1 MVNKE
6 STASNAG
13 SGPVRSCCGGHYG
26 NMPGEAGQMSGGKE
40 TVPGGHGQG
49 PGGVTRREF
58 LQVTGTSALGA
69 VVLPGLS
76 WSALASL
83 QMEDSFEIRRKPLV
97 VKPVLTYEVPVRR
110 EQVSWRN
117 WGGLETEEDA
127 DREVVRIRGEL
138 DALRSAADFPVD
150 FLPVEKVK
158 AVGDLDNVG
167 GLQKADLFLVYAA
180 GGGSGIFDALLS
192 KGKDMMFFCRHKS
205 GPVYLW
211 YEIISPR
218 YLRRHTDAHAIPEID
233 FNDVV
238 IDSQDEIMWRL
249 RALCGL
255 KNTLDAGIIAVGGA
269 GGWSQPAD
277 VIREHVDD
285 KYRLNIRVFSYDDLG
300 KLTTEA
306 MADRQA
312 VARARSRAD
321 AYLRDSGVTL
331 ETKREF
337 VDNCFLL
344 EDVMKRVMENYD
356 CRAITINHC
365 MGTIM
370 PVSKTAACLT
380 LGLLN
385 DAGYLAFC
393 ESDFVVVPAGILMA
407 NISGKPVFFN
417 NPTYPH
423 GGIKTIS
430 HCTAPRRMDGKN
442 LEPARILTHFESDY
456 GAAPKVEMKV
466 GQKITNIIPDFSF
479 KKYTGLPGRI
489 VENPFM
495 PICRTQINI
504 SYDCDD
510 LLLAEKMPGFHW
522 ITVYGDYLKES
533 EYALKKIGIVQENLV

>member
-1 MVNKE
+1 MVKKE
-6 STASNAG
+6 NRASFTG
-13 SGPVRSCCGGHYG
+13 HSSGCSCC
-26 NMPGEAGQMSGGKE
+26 SGSKIRLS
-40 TVPGGHGQG
+40 
-49 PGGVTRREF
+49 GGVTRREF

-76 WSALASL
+76 WSVLASVEL
-83 QMEDSFEIRRKPLV
+83 RERFEIKRRPLV
-97 VKPVLTYEVPVRR
+97 VKPILTHEVPEQR
-110 EQVSWRN
+110 EQTSWRN
-117 WGGLETEEDA
+117 WGGLETEGDA

-138 DALRSAADFPVD
+138 HALKAAADFPVD
-150 FLPVEKVK
+150 FLPVEKVR
-158 AVGDLDNVG
+158 AAGDIDNIG
-167 GLQKADLFLVYAA
+167 GLEEADLYLVYAA
-180 GGGSGIFDALLS
+180 GGSSGIFDALLG
-192 KGKDMMFFCRHKS
+192 KGRDMMFFCRHKS

-218 YLRRHTDAHAIPEID
+218 YLRRHTDKHAIPGLD

-238 IDSQDEIMWRL
+238 IDSQDEILWRL

-255 KNTLDAGIIAVGGA
+255 KNTLNTDIIAVGGA
-269 GGWSQPAD
+269 GAWSQPAD
-277 VIREHVDD
+277 VVQKHVKD
-285 KYRLNIRVFSYDDLG
+285 KYKFNIRAFSYDDLG
-300 KLTTEA
+300 KLTAEA
-306 MADRQA
+306 MDDRQA
-312 VARARSRAD
+312 VERARSRAD
-321 AYLRDSGVTL
+321 AYLKDSGVSL

-344 EDVMKRVMENYD
+344 EDVMKRIMEKYD

-370 PVSKTAACLT
+370 PVSGTAACLT

-407 NISGKPVFFN
+407 NISGKPVFFC

-423 GGIKTIS
+423 DGIKTIS

-442 LEPARILTHFESDY
+442 LEPARILTHFESDF

-466 GQKITNIIPDFSF
+466 GQEITNIIPDFSF
-479 KKYTGLPGRI
+479 QRYIGLPGRI

-495 PICRTQINI
+495 PICRTQVNI
-504 SYDCDD
+504 SYGCDD

-522 ITVYGDYLKES
+522 ITVYGDYLRES
-533 EYALKKIGIVQENLV
+533 GYALKKLGIEQENLG